1 MDVNL
6 SDSQDLLSAAVA
18 VEVMFTEND
27 APLPIAAIF
36 TKKERSKQ
44 ERGIVNK
51 QWLVVPQ
58 VIQCKSA

>member
-51 QWLVVPQ
+51 Q
-58 VIQCKSA
+58 